1 MMVLQEHKC
10 RKEVTDE
17 RGIVK
22 MSQIIMCLVDAKLDG
37 AVLSGNIYLFTN
49 MPGKVELR
57 CSAQTWTGMGHL
69 RKPPGVELI
78 PAVD

>member
-1 MMVLQEHKC
+1 MVWQEHKC

-37 AVLSGNIYLFTN
+37 AVLSGNIYGETSDAGNFFL
-49 MPGKVELR
+49 
-57 CSAQTWTGMGHL
+57 TGSSGNSY
-69 RKPPGVELI
+69 I
-78 PAVD
+78 FC

>member
-1 MMVLQEHKC
+1 MTVWQEHKC

-37 AVLSGNIYLFTN
+37 AVLSGNIYGETSDAANFFLTVSSGNSCIF
-49 MPGKVELR
+49 
-57 CSAQTWTGMGHL
+57 C
-69 RKPPGVELI
+69 
-78 PAVD
+78 

>member
-1 MMVLQEHKC
+1 MMVWQEHKC

-37 AVLSGNIYLFTN
+37 AVLSGNIYQH
-49 MPGKVELR
+49 P
-57 CSAQTWTGMGHL
+57 
-69 RKPPGVELI
+69 
-78 PAVD
+78 

>member
-1 MMVLQEHKC
+1 MMVWQEHKC

-37 AVLSGNIYLFTN
+37 AVLSGNIYKHPQGTVKLR
-49 MPGKVELR
+49 MPVYFF
-57 CSAQTWTGMGHL
+57 CH
-69 RKPPGVELI
+69 
-78 PAVD
+78 

>member
-1 MMVLQEHKC
+1 MMVWQEHKC

-37 AVLSGNIYLFTN
+37 AVLSGNIYQHQQGTLKLR
-49 MPGKVELR
+49 MPVFFF
-57 CSAQTWTGMGHL
+57 
-69 RKPPGVELI
+69 PPIHPV
-78 PAVD
+78 